1 MLKHD
6 LNLLNNTRFCYNSN
20 TKESIL
26 WIYHD
31 KNYKNGTFYLFNYK
45 TEKLFLITVR
55 NCEYIEQEIQLKEE
69 KP

>member
-6 LNLLNNTRFCYNSN
+6 LNLLNNTRFCYNPN
-20 TKESIL
+20 TKECIL

-31 KNYKNGTFYLFNYK
+31 KNYKNGTFYLFNCK

-55 NCEYIEQEIQLKEE
+55 NCEYIEQEITLKE
-69 KP
+69 